1 VVPRF
6 AADGDGYALRGVES
20 QHLSFPQL
28 SHDLE
33 ALKVALVGMT
43 PDDIPPID
51 AAAVAREISAI
62 RLQLKR
68 LEADRAAAMDRYD
81 SARDSGSPELK
92 D

>member
-1 VVPRF
+1 
-6 AADGDGYALRGVES
+6 VES

-43 PDDIPPID
+43 PDDIGSVD

-68 LEADRAAAMDRYD
+68 LEADRTAAMDRYD
-81 SARDSGSPELK
+81 SARDKGSREP
-92 D
+92 

>member
-1 VVPRF
+1 MKRF
-6 AADGDGYALRGVES
+6 AADADGYALRGVES

-43 PDDIPPID
+43 PDDIAPID

-68 LEADRAAAMDRYD
+68 LEADRTDAMDRYD
-81 SARDSGSPELK
+81 AARDNGSAELK

>member
-1 VVPRF
+1 MNTVCGRRRRVRTSS
-6 AADGDGYALRGVES
+6 VES

-43 PDDIPPID
+43 PDDIAPID

-62 RLQLKR
+62 RLQLTR
-68 LEADRAAAMDRYD
+68 LEADRTAAMDRYD
-81 SARDSGSPELK
+81 SARGNASAEP
-92 D
+92 